1 MGLKYKKSEIRFKIM
16 YACGSALKKLPL
28 ILSVAAR

>member
-16 YACGSALKKLPL
+16 YGCGSAPKEQPL
-28 ILSVAAR
+28 ILSVAAH